1 MNTTSS
7 VHHGRVGHV
16 GRVAL
21 QRTKRRGNALLEF
34 ALGLPLLLL
43 VFTGVYRFGYTF
55 YVYNL
60 LQSAVREGARYGSLA
75 DYDGAASGS
84 DFRTRVQNMVV
95 YANPSPSGSPPPVV
109 PGLTTSNVTVN
120 PQLDAKGIPT
130 RISVQI
136 DGFSSNLLVAT
147 LNGKPKS
154 TFDYVGRYT
163 N

>member
-1 MNTTSS
+1 MKNP
-7 VHHGRVGHV
+7 
-16 GRVAL
+16 AD
-21 QRTKRRGNALLEF
+21 RTKRRGNAMVEF

-43 VFTGVYRFGYTF
+43 VFTGVYRFGYTL

-75 DYDGAASGS
+75 DYDGAISGS
-84 DFRTRVQNMVV
+84 TFRTRVENMVV
-95 YANPSPSGSPPPVV
+95 YANPSPSGNPPAVV
-109 PGLTTSNVTVN
+109 PGLTTGHVTVN
-120 PQLDAKGIPT
+120 PQLDAKGVPT
-130 RISVQI
+130 KISVQI
-136 DGFSSNLLVAT
+136 DGFRSNLFVVT

>member
-1 MNTTSS
+1 MKPKSS
-7 VHHGRVGHV
+7 GSRI
-16 GRVAL
+16 R
-21 QRTKRRGNALLEF
+21 KRGNAMLEF
-34 ALGLPLLLL
+34 ALGMPLLLL

-75 DYDGAASGS
+75 DYDGATSGGN
-84 DFRTRVQNMVV
+84 FRTRVQNMVV
-95 YANPSPSGSPPPVV
+95 YANSAPSGNPPAVV

-120 PQLDAKGIPT
+120 PQLDAKGVPT
-130 RISVQI
+130 KISVQI
-136 DGFSSNLLVAT
+136 DNFSSKLFVAT